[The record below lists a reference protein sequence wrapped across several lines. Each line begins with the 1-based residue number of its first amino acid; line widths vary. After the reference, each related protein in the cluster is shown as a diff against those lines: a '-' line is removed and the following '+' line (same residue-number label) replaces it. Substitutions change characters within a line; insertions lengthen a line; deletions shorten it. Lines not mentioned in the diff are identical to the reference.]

1 MAHGA
6 TELWRSPPPHP
17 QLALPGP
24 LGLFETAGL
33 PLLQPQPLSP
43 TPSACLLSFRVKS
56 IRWDE
61 GNSPRLRWVSVFSGV
76 SLGHSMRLFE
86 PPFAPWEENRLGVVP
101 KCEASPRPCPRST
114 PCTHTCSFFFL
125 NILIHFKLLYAWMGA
140 CVAQRRPE
148 NNLQELLL
156 TNHHVGPGDRTQIIR
171 LGGKRLLPA
180 SYLTS
185 PHSEPFFIRLH

>member
-1 MAHGA
+1 MRGIHRACAGFLSFPVF
-6 TELWRSPPPHP
+6 LWDTVCASLNLH
-17 QLALPGP
+17 LLPGKKT
-24 LGLFETAGL
+24 GLEG
-33 PLLQPQPLSP
+33 S
-43 TPSACLLSFRVKS
+43 PSAKQ
-56 IRWDE
+56 
-61 GNSPRLRWVSVFSGV
+61 
-76 SLGHSMRLFE
+76 
-86 PPFAPWEENRLGVVP
+86 APDPVQ
-101 KCEASPRPCPRST
+101 EAPHALT
-114 PCTHTCSFFFL
+114 PALFFL

-185 PHSEPFFIRLH
+185 PHSEPFLLVCINYAD